1 MNFDTEIK
9 IGDTI
14 RSLDFPKIHTDLSGE
29 NACYMEGVVLE
40 EFVDPIRQKGPY
52 FKVKLTKR
60 IFGGEECDFSEDP
73 IRFCPMPHAVG
84 MDGKKLNGT
93 TKINSI

>member
-1 MNFDTEIK
+1 MEKVREIK

-29 NACYMEGVVLE
+29 NACYIEGVVLE

-60 IFGGEECDFSEDP
+60 IFGGRNVISLKTLLDFVQCRMRLEW
-73 IRFCPMPHAVG
+73 M
-84 MDGKKLNGT
+84 GKN
-93 TKINSI
+93 